1 MVFTGVYVSI
11 GIVDSHYGNNS
22 LVLSLWVSCKG
33 GDDELDA
40 APVVIR

>member
-1 MVFTGVYVSI
+1 MHGVYRLI
-11 GIVDSHYGNNS
+11 CIVYSHYGNNS
-22 LVLSLWVSCKG
+22 LVLSLWVSYMG